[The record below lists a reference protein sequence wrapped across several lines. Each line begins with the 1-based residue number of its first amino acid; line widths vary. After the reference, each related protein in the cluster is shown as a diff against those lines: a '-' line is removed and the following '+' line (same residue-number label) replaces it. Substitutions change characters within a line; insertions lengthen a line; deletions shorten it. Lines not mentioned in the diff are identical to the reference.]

1 MRLQIRENNPRSI
14 SDAGTRRAPA
24 PARKDTAAP
33 VPAAPVP
40 PAAEPELVGEPLP
53 PLPVL
58 LPVDPLDAGES
69 PLDQRVS
76 LVISTI
82 KRRKK

>member
-1 MRLQIRENNPRSI
+1 
-14 SDAGTRRAPA
+14 
-24 PARKDTAAP
+24 
-33 VPAAPVP
+33 
-40 PAAEPELVGEPLP
+40 VGEPLP

-58 LPVDPLDAGES
+58 LLVDPLDAGES

-82 KRRKK
+82 KRRKKEK

>member
-1 MRLQIRENNPRSI
+1 
-14 SDAGTRRAPA
+14 
-24 PARKDTAAP
+24 